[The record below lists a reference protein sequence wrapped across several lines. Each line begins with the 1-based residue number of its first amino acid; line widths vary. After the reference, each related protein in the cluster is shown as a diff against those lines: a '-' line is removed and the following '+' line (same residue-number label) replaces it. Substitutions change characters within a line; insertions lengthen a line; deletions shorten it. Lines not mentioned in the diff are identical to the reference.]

1 MVKRYLVMLML
12 GCFALMAVGCCP
24 ITKLNI
30 TVDMDENLRNQ
41 LGSRMLNLDIVAL
54 TPDESERHINDSM
67 TQYWEKDDA
76 LRNSFKGRMIT
87 LTLDPRRPGS
97 QTVWASDPVWNRWLK
112 GSNEKEPP
120 LVYVFAQLPG
130 LWGPDKDKKGD
141 EDPRRLILPT
151 ASCRW
156 DNSAGMP
163 PNVKILVTPDGL
175 VTQTQQTRD
184 KAK

>member
-12 GCFALMAVGCCP
+12 GFFALMAVGCCP

-30 TVDMDENLRNQ
+30 TVDMDENLRSQ

-54 TPDESERHINDSM
+54 TPNESQRYENYSM
-67 TQYWEKDDA
+67 SQYWDNNDA
-76 LRNSFKGRMIT
+76 LRASLKGRMIT
-87 LTLDPRRPGS
+87 LTLDPKRPGS

-120 LVYVFAQLPG
+120 LIYVLALLPG
-130 LWGPDKDKKGD
+130 TWGTDNDKNGD
-141 EDPRRLILPT
+141 QDPRRLILPT

-163 PNVKILVTPDGL
+163 PNVKIVVTSNGL
-175 VTQTQQTRD
+175 TTQTQQVRD